1 MTRIIWHSLAF
12 LVLAPLIG
20 GLLAGFDRILP
31 ARMQA
36 RVGPPLRPPV
46 DAVLKLLAK
55 ESLAVNHFQNF
66 YVLCFLVFMAL
77 TGAIFFAGG
86 DLLLAIFALT
96 LAGIF
101 LALGAYS
108 ANSPYSILGAERELL
123 LMMAYEPMLL
133 ITAIGLYM
141 ATGTFIVHD
150 IARAGLPL
158 VVKLPAIFLGLVY
171 ILTIKF
177 RKSPFDLSTSHH
189 GHQEVVKG
197 LTTEFSGPALALI
210 EVAHWY
216 ENVLLLGLVYLFFA
230 WYTPLALAAVILTYA
245 AEIFIDNTY
254 ARTKWHVAVRLSWT
268 VAATLGLGNIV
279 VLYFMR

>member
-1 MTRIIWHSLAF
+1 
-12 LVLAPLIG
+12 
-20 GLLAGFDRILP
+20 
-31 ARMQA
+31 
-36 RVGPPLRPPV
+36 
-46 DAVLKLLAK
+46 
-55 ESLAVNHFQNF
+55 
-66 YVLCFLVFMAL
+66 
-77 TGAIFFAGG
+77 
-86 DLLLAIFALT
+86 
-96 LAGIF
+96 
-101 LALGAYS
+101 
-108 ANSPYSILGAERELL
+108 
-123 LMMAYEPMLL
+123 
-133 ITAIGLYM
+133 M